1 MGGYHTPASQY
12 VTVETLDGPTI
23 IAGDST
29 YVYLNNRWH
38 KPIGSAVDHAA
49 NLATIREMHRKA
61 ASPFLI
67 LPGHDPRV
75 MRWFPRISKGIVE
88 IAYKIK

>member
-1 MGGYHTPASQY
+1 MGGYHTPGTQY

-23 IAGDST
+23 IAGDNT
-29 YVYLNNRWH
+29 YTYRNNRWH
-38 KPIGSAVDHAA
+38 KPIGSAIDHAG

-67 LPGHDPRV
+67 LPGHDPLV
-75 MRWFPRISKGIVE
+75 MKWFPRVSEGIVQ
-88 IAYKIK
+88 ITYK